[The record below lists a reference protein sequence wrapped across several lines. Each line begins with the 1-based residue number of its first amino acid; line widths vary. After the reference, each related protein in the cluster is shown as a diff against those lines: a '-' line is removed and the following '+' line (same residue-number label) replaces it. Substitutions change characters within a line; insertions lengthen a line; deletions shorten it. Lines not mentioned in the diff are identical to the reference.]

1 MALTDSNVWLAL
13 TLSKHALHPV
23 ARDWMDGVA
32 RGRAAFCRA
41 TQQSFLRLLT
51 TAAVLTP
58 YGVPP
63 LTNKA
68 AWDTYEGLRADGRV
82 TWTAEPKGLEGL
94 WKKFARYPNA
104 SPKLWMDAYLA
115 AFAIAGGHQLVTTD
129 RAFRQF
135 KDLDVL
141 VLEPASES

>member
-1 MALTDSNVWLAL
+1 MPAES
-13 TLSKHALHPV
+13 
-23 ARDWMDGVA
+23 R
-32 RGRAAFCRA
+32 
-41 TQQSFLRLLT
+41 
-51 TAAVLTP
+51 TP
-58 YGVPP
+58 LPGG
-63 LTNKA
+63 
-68 AWDTYEGLRADGRV
+68 DTYEELRADGRV
-82 TWTAEPKGLEGL
+82 RWTAEPKGLERL